1 MTLDAPWHDSWSSTN
16 RAPASLTLPA
26 LQQSAKAVK
35 TIDRY
40 IARQYLLNI
49 IALIVILFSFI
60 IAIDLS
66 LNFDKFMVLA
76 AKRGMTAEGDPS
88 TARKLL
94 LTIFL
99 VFDYWW
105 PKLVQLFNYMIGL
118 IIIGAMGFTC
128 SQLVR
133 HREFVA
139 AVAGGISLHRLMR
152 PILLVALLI
161 TAVQALSFEFVIP
174 NIADLIQ
181 RDREQASQRRLES
194 LPVRLVP
201 DGQRR
206 LFYARSFDPE
216 KKQMLDVLI
225 IERSAGGPASRTISA
240 TKATWRAG
248 GWDLENGI
256 AESRS
261 SQSAPKEKIDRV
273 VTDLDPVALK
283 IARFSGYSQSLSW
296 SQISEMLR
304 RPDLLALSNEDNA
317 RDKERDLEVRDQR
330 VAELERIRYGRVG
343 IMLCN
348 ILALLVVT
356 PFFLRREPTSMIMES
371 IKAAPLAVGGVM
383 GGVLGASAAIPGLP
397 PQVGVF
403 VPALVLLPLAIAAV
417 TSVRT

>member
-1 MTLDAPWHDSWSSTN
+1 M
-16 RAPASLTLPA
+16 
-26 LQQSAKAVK
+26 K

-40 IARQYLLNI
+40 IARQYLINI
-49 IALIVILFSFI
+49 VALVVILFSFI

-66 LNFDKFMVLA
+66 LNFDKFMALA
-76 AKRGMTAEGDPS
+76 AKRGMTPDGDPS

-118 IIIGAMGFTC
+118 ITIGAMGFTC

-152 PILLVALLI
+152 PILLVALLV
-161 TAVQALSFEFVIP
+161 TAIQALNFEFIIP

-181 RDREQASQRRLES
+181 RDREQASQRSLES

-206 LFYARSFDPE
+206 LFYARSFEPE
-216 KKQMLDVLI
+216 SKQMLDVLI
-225 IERSAGGPASRTISA
+225 IERSAAGPASRSISA
-240 TKATWRAG
+240 SRAVWRDG

-261 SQSAPKEKIDRV
+261 SESAPKEKVGRIE
-273 VTDLDPVALK
+273 TDLDPTALK

-296 SQISEMLR
+296 SQISEMLG
-304 RPDLLALSNEDNA
+304 RPDLLALNNDDPD
-317 RDKERDLEVRDQR
+317 RDKAGAMDVRNQR
-330 VAELERIRYGRVG
+330 IAELERIRYGRVA
-343 IMLCN
+343 IMVCN
-348 ILALLVVT
+348 ILALLAVM

-397 PQVGVF
+397 AQVGVF
-403 VPALVLLPLAIAAV
+403 VPALVLLPIAIAAV
-417 TSVRT
+417 SSVRT

>member
-1 MTLDAPWHDSWSSTN
+1 M
-16 RAPASLTLPA
+16 
-26 LQQSAKAVK
+26 K

-49 IALIVILFSFI
+49 IALVVILFSFI

-76 AKRGMTAEGDPS
+76 AKRGMTPDGDPS

-94 LTIFL
+94 LTVFL

-152 PILLVALLI
+152 PIILVALVV
-161 TAVQALSFEFVIP
+161 TAVQAINFEYIIP

-206 LFYARSFDPE
+206 LFYARSFEPE

-225 IERSAGGPASRTISA
+225 IERSPAGPATRSISA
-240 TKATWRAG
+240 SRAVWRDG

-261 SQSAPKEKIDRV
+261 SQSAPKEKIARV
-273 VTDLDPVALK
+273 ETDLDPTALK
-283 IARFSGYSQSLSW
+283 VARFSGYSQSLSW

-304 RPDLLALSNEDNA
+304 NPQFLSLSNDDEA
-317 RDKERDLEVRDQR
+317 RDKERDLEVRDAR
-330 VAELERIRYGRVG
+330 VADLERIRYGRVA

-348 ILALLVVT
+348 MLALLAVM

-397 PQVGVF
+397 AQIGVF

>member
-1 MTLDAPWHDSWSSTN
+1 M
-16 RAPASLTLPA
+16 
-26 LQQSAKAVK
+26 K

-49 IALIVILFSFI
+49 IALVVILFSFI

-66 LNFDKFMVLA
+66 LNFDKFMALA
-76 AKRGMTAEGDPS
+76 AMRGKTPEGDPS

-152 PILLVALLI
+152 PILLVALLA
-161 TAVQALSFEFVIP
+161 TAVQAVNFEYIIP

-206 LFYARSFDPE
+206 LFYARSFEPE
-216 KKQMLDVLI
+216 KQQMLDVLI
-225 IERSAGGPASRTISA
+225 IERSPGGPAIRTITA
-240 TKATWRAG
+240 ARALWRDG
-248 GWDLENGI
+248 GWDLENGT

-261 SQSAPKEKIDRV
+261 SQAAPREKVDRIT
-273 VTDLDPVALK
+273 TDLDPTALK

-304 RPDLLALSNEDNA
+304 RPELLALSADVAKNDTAANL
-317 RDKERDLEVRDQR
+317 DVRDER
-330 VAELERIRYGRVG
+330 VAELERIRYGRAA

-348 ILALLVVT
+348 ILALLAVM

-403 VPALVLLPLAIAAV
+403 VPALVLLPIAIAAV

>member
-1 MTLDAPWHDSWSSTN
+1 
-16 RAPASLTLPA
+16 
-26 LQQSAKAVK
+26 VK

-49 IALIVILFSFI
+49 IALVIILFSFI

-66 LNFDKFMVLA
+66 LNFDKFMALA
-76 AKRGMTAEGDPS
+76 TKRGMTPEGDPS

-152 PILLVALLI
+152 PILLVAILV
-161 TAVQALSFEFVIP
+161 TAVQAISFEYIIP

-206 LFYARSFDPE
+206 LFYARSFEPE

-225 IERSAGGPASRTISA
+225 IERSPAGPATRTISA
-240 TKATWRAG
+240 TRALWRDG
-248 GWDLENGI
+248 GWDLENGV

-261 SQSAPKEKIDRV
+261 SQSAPREKITRIL
-273 VTDLDPVALK
+273 TDLDPVALK

-304 RPDLLALSNEDNA
+304 RPELLALATNDNQPDAA
-317 RDKERDLEVRDQR
+317 RDKERDLEVRDLR
-330 VAELERIRYGRVG
+330 VAELERIRYGRVA

-348 ILALLVVT
+348 ILALLAVT
-356 PFFLRREPTSMIMES
+356 PFFLRREPTSMILES
-371 IKAAPLAVGGVM
+371 IKAAPLAIGGVM

-403 VPALVLLPLAIAAV
+403 VPALILLPLAIAAV

>member
-1 MTLDAPWHDSWSSTN
+1 MANQT
-16 RAPASLTLPA
+16 SLTHPA
-26 LQQSAKAVK
+26 LQQSATSVK

-40 IARQYLLNI
+40 IARQYLFNI
-49 IALIVILFSFI
+49 IALVAILFSFI

-76 AKRGMTAEGDPS
+76 NKRGMTPEGDPS

-99 VFDYWW
+99 LFDYWW
-105 PKLVQLFNYMIGL
+105 PKLIQLFNYMIGL
-118 IIIGAMGFTC
+118 IVIGAMGFTC

-152 PILLVALLI
+152 PILLVALLM
-161 TAVQALSFEFVIP
+161 TAIQAINFEYIIP

-201 DGQRR
+201 DGHRR
-206 LFYARSFDPE
+206 LFYARSFEPE

-225 IERSAGGPASRTISA
+225 IERSAAGPATRSISA
-240 TKATWRAG
+240 KRATWRDG
-248 GWDLENGI
+248 GWDLESGI
-256 AESRS
+256 AESRT
-261 SQSAPKEKIDRV
+261 SQSAPREKVARV
-273 VTDLDPVALK
+273 ETDLDPTALK

-296 SQISEMLR
+296 TQITEMLR
-304 RPDLLALSNEDNA
+304 NPQLLALSGDDQGQDKA
-317 RDKERDLEVRDQR
+317 RDLDIRDQR
-330 VAELERIRYGRVG
+330 IAELERIRYGRIA

-348 ILALLVVT
+348 ILALLAVM
-356 PFFLRREPTSMIMES
+356 PFFLRREPTSMVMES

>member
-1 MTLDAPWHDSWSSTN
+1 M
-16 RAPASLTLPA
+16 
-26 LQQSAKAVK
+26 K

-40 IARQYLLNI
+40 IARQYLINI
-49 IALIVILFSFI
+49 VALVVILFSFI

-66 LNFDKFMVLA
+66 LNFDKFMALA
-76 AKRGMTAEGDPS
+76 AKRGMTPDGDPS

-94 LTIFL
+94 LTVFL

-152 PILLVALLI
+152 PILLIALLV
-161 TAVQALSFEFVIP
+161 TAVQALNFEFVIP

-181 RDREQASQRRLES
+181 RDREQASQRSLES

-206 LFYARSFDPE
+206 LFYARAFEPE
-216 KKQMLDVLI
+216 KKQMRDVLI
-225 IERSAGGPASRTISA
+225 IERSAAGPATRSISA
-240 TKATWRAG
+240 SRAVWRDG

-261 SQSAPKEKIDRV
+261 SESAPKEKVERIE
-273 VTDLDPVALK
+273 TDLTPTAIK

-296 SQISEMLR
+296 SQISEMLGN
-304 RPDLLALSNEDNA
+304 PNLLALSTDEPDREKA
-317 RDKERDLEVRDQR
+317 GTLEVRSQR
-330 VAELERIRYGRVG
+330 IAELERIRYGRVA
-343 IMLCN
+343 IMICN
-348 ILALLVVT
+348 ILALLAVM

-397 PQVGVF
+397 AQVGVF
-403 VPALVLLPLAIAAV
+403 VPALVLLPIAIAAV
-417 TSVRT
+417 SSVRT

>member
-1 MTLDAPWHDSWSSTN
+1 
-16 RAPASLTLPA
+16 
-26 LQQSAKAVK
+26 VK

-49 IALIVILFSFI
+49 IALVVILFSFI

-76 AKRGMTAEGDPS
+76 AKRGMTPEGDPS

-152 PILLVALLI
+152 PIILVALLV
-161 TAVQALSFEFVIP
+161 TAVQAISFEYIIP

-201 DGQRR
+201 DGHRR
-206 LFYARSFDPE
+206 LFYARSFSPE
-216 KKQMLDVLI
+216 KKEMLDVLI
-225 IERSAGGPASRTISA
+225 IERSATGPATRTISA
-240 TKATWRAG
+240 TKATWRDN
-248 GWDLENGI
+248 GWDLENGF

-261 SQSAPKEKIDRV
+261 SQSAPREKIDRV
-273 VTDLDPVALK
+273 VTDLNPTALK
-283 IARFSGYSQSLSW
+283 VARFSGYSQSLSW
-296 SQISEMLR
+296 SQISEMLSN
-304 RPDLLALSNEDNA
+304 PKLLALGADESQPDA
-317 RDKERDLEVRDQR
+317 SRDIERDREVRDVR
-330 VAELERIRYGRVG
+330 VAELERIRYGRVA

-348 ILALLVVT
+348 MLALLAVM

-397 PQVGVF
+397 AQVGVF

>member
-1 MTLDAPWHDSWSSTN
+1 M
-16 RAPASLTLPA
+16 
-26 LQQSAKAVK
+26 K

-49 IALIVILFSFI
+49 IALVIILFSFI

-66 LNFDKFMVLA
+66 LNFDKFMALA
-76 AKRGMTAEGDPS
+76 TKRGMTPEGDPS

-99 VFDYWW
+99 LFDYWW

-152 PILLVALLI
+152 PILLVAILV
-161 TAVQALSFEFVIP
+161 TAVQAISFEYIIP

-206 LFYARSFDPE
+206 LFYARSFEPE

-225 IERSAGGPASRTISA
+225 IERSPAGPATRTISA
-240 TKATWRAG
+240 TRALWRDG
-248 GWDLENGI
+248 GWDLENGV

-261 SQSAPKEKIDRV
+261 SQSAPREKITRIL
-273 VTDLDPVALK
+273 TDLDPVALK

-304 RPDLLALSNEDNA
+304 RPELLALATNDNQPDAA
-317 RDKERDLEVRDQR
+317 RDKERDLEVRDLR
-330 VAELERIRYGRVG
+330 VAELERIRYGRVA

-348 ILALLVVT
+348 ILALLAVT
-356 PFFLRREPTSMIMES
+356 PFFLRREPTSMILES
-371 IKAAPLAVGGVM
+371 IKAAPLAIGGVM

-403 VPALVLLPLAIAAV
+403 VPALILLPLAIAAV

>member
-1 MTLDAPWHDSWSSTN
+1 VANQT
-16 RAPASLTLPA
+16 SLTHPA
-26 LQQSAKAVK
+26 LQQSATSVK

-40 IARQYLLNI
+40 IARQYLFNI
-49 IALIVILFSFI
+49 IALVAILFSFI

-76 AKRGMTAEGDPS
+76 NKRGMTPEGDPS

-99 VFDYWW
+99 LFDYWW
-105 PKLVQLFNYMIGL
+105 PKLIQLFNYMIGL
-118 IIIGAMGFTC
+118 IVIGAMGFTC

-152 PILLVALLI
+152 PILLVALLM
-161 TAVQALSFEFVIP
+161 TAIQAINFEYIIP

-201 DGQRR
+201 DGHRR
-206 LFYARSFDPE
+206 LFYARSFEPE

-225 IERSAGGPASRTISA
+225 IERSAAGPATRSISA
-240 TKATWRAG
+240 KRATWRDG
-248 GWDLENGI
+248 GWDLESGI
-256 AESRS
+256 AESRT
-261 SQSAPKEKIDRV
+261 SQSAPREKVARV
-273 VTDLDPVALK
+273 ETDLDPTALK

-296 SQISEMLR
+296 TQITEMLR
-304 RPDLLALSNEDNA
+304 NPQLLALSGDDQGQDKA
-317 RDKERDLEVRDQR
+317 RDLDIRDQR
-330 VAELERIRYGRVG
+330 IAELERIRYGRIA

-348 ILALLVVT
+348 ILALLAVM
-356 PFFLRREPTSMIMES
+356 PFFLRREPTSMVMES

>member
-1 MTLDAPWHDSWSSTN
+1 M
-16 RAPASLTLPA
+16 
-26 LQQSAKAVK
+26 K

-49 IALIVILFSFI
+49 IALVVILFSFI

-76 AKRGMTAEGDPS
+76 AKRGMTPEGDPS

-152 PILLVALLI
+152 PIILVALLV
-161 TAVQALSFEFVIP
+161 TAVQAISFEYIIP

-206 LFYARSFDPE
+206 LFYARSFSPDKRE
-216 KKQMLDVLI
+216 MLDVLI
-225 IERSAGGPASRTISA
+225 IERSPGGRADRAITA
-240 TKATWRAG
+240 TKALWRDG

-256 AESRS
+256 AESRL
-261 SQSAPKEKIDRV
+261 SQSAPREKVDRV
-273 VTDLDPVALK
+273 LTDLDPVALK

-304 RPDLLALSNEDNA
+304 RPELLALATNENQPDAA
-317 RDKERDLEVRDQR
+317 RDKERDLEVRDLR
-330 VAELERIRYGRVG
+330 VAELERIRFGRVA

-348 ILALLVVT
+348 LLALLAVM

-403 VPALVLLPLAIAAV
+403 VPALILLPLAIAAV

>member
-1 MTLDAPWHDSWSSTN
+1 M
-16 RAPASLTLPA
+16 
-26 LQQSAKAVK
+26 K

-49 IALIVILFSFI
+49 IALVIILFSFI

-66 LNFDKFMVLA
+66 LNFDKFMALA
-76 AKRGMTAEGDPS
+76 TKRGMTPEGDPS

-152 PILLVALLI
+152 PILLVAILV
-161 TAVQALSFEFVIP
+161 TAVQAISFEYIIP

-206 LFYARSFDPE
+206 LFYARSFEPE

-225 IERSAGGPASRTISA
+225 IERSPAGPATRTISA
-240 TKATWRAG
+240 TRALWRDG
-248 GWDLENGI
+248 GWDLENGV

-261 SQSAPKEKIDRV
+261 SQSAPREKITRIL
-273 VTDLDPVALK
+273 TDLDPVALK

-304 RPDLLALSNEDNA
+304 RPELLALATNDNQPDAA
-317 RDKERDLEVRDQR
+317 RDKERDLEVRDLR
-330 VAELERIRYGRVG
+330 VAELERIRYGRVA

-348 ILALLVVT
+348 ILALLAVT
-356 PFFLRREPTSMIMES
+356 PFFLRREPTSMILES
-371 IKAAPLAVGGVM
+371 IKAAPLAIGGVM

-403 VPALVLLPLAIAAV
+403 VPALILLPLAIAAV

>member
-1 MTLDAPWHDSWSSTN
+1 M
-16 RAPASLTLPA
+16 
-26 LQQSAKAVK
+26 K

-40 IARQYLLNI
+40 IARQYLINI
-49 IALIVILFSFI
+49 VALVVILFSFI

-66 LNFDKFMVLA
+66 LNFDKFMALA
-76 AKRGMTAEGDPS
+76 ARRGMTPDGDPS

-152 PILLVALLI
+152 PILLVAFLV
-161 TAVQALSFEFVIP
+161 TAVQALNFEFVIP

-181 RDREQASQRRLES
+181 RDREQASQRSLES

-201 DGQRR
+201 DGRRR
-206 LFYARSFDPE
+206 LFYARSFEPE
-216 KKQMLDVLI
+216 KKQMREVLI
-225 IERSAGGPASRTISA
+225 IERSASGPATRSISA
-240 TKATWRAG
+240 SRATWRDG

-261 SQSAPKEKIDRV
+261 SESAPKEKVERIE
-273 VTDLDPVALK
+273 TDLDPTALK

-296 SQISEMLR
+296 SQISEMLG
-304 RPDLLALSNEDNA
+304 RPDLLALSAD
-317 RDKERDLEVRDQR
+317 DPEREKAGTLDVRNQR
-330 VAELERIRYGRVG
+330 VAELERIRYGRVA
-343 IMLCN
+343 IMMCN
-348 ILALLVVT
+348 ILALLAVM

-371 IKAAPLAVGGVM
+371 LKAAPLAVGGVM

-397 PQVGVF
+397 AQVGVF
-403 VPALVLLPLAIAAV
+403 VPALVLLPIAIAAV
-417 TSVRT
+417 SSVRT

>member
-1 MTLDAPWHDSWSSTN
+1 M
-16 RAPASLTLPA
+16 
-26 LQQSAKAVK
+26 K

-40 IARQYLLNI
+40 IARQFLINITALL
-49 IALIVILFSFI
+49 VILFSFI

-66 LNFDKFMVLA
+66 LNFDKFMALA

-152 PILLVALLI
+152 PIILVAILV
-161 TAVQALSFEFVIP
+161 TGVQALNFEYVIP

-201 DGQRR
+201 DGKRR
-206 LFYARSFDPE
+206 LFYARSFEPE
-216 KKQMLDVLI
+216 KKEMRDVLI
-225 IERSAGGPASRTISA
+225 IERSPEGPATRTISA
-240 TKATWRAG
+240 SRAVWRDG
-248 GWDLENGI
+248 GWDLENGV
-256 AESRS
+256 AESRT
-261 SQSAPKEKIDRV
+261 SQSDPREPIARV

-304 RPDLLALSNEDNA
+304 RPDLLALADDSGRN
-317 RDKERDLEVRDQR
+317 KERDIEIREQR
-330 VAELERIRYGRVG
+330 VGELERIRFGRIA

-348 ILALLVVT
+348 LLALLVVM
-356 PFFLRREPTSMIMES
+356 PFFLRREPTNMIMES

-397 PQVGVF
+397 AQVGVF